1 MNAVDVNWLTIGVED
16 LRAAVSA
23 DGFFDG
29 LDTKAHLRS
38 PLSLINARDKLA
50 DGQPPGKH
58 PATEP
63 VDDGDEVY
71 KAFGHG
77 HVRDVD
83 RPDLVRPDHRQIA
96 QEVGINLVAW
106 FRPSPTFGYNSPDQ
120 GAGSSVFAA
129 GHQPNS
135 VRGYRCCSVRAN
147 PGASR
152 LALSCYDRAFAISG
166 LLSVRLMSWR
176 TSGMPL
182 RKMISGFEL
191 SQIAPK
197 SFFSNAVRDLCCG
210 STFLFGSLDYL
221 TKGLA

>member
-1 MNAVDVNWLTIGVED
+1 MLISMFRSFRSCVNAVDVNWLTIGVED

-83 RPDLVRPDHRQIA
+83 RPDLVRPGHRQSA
-96 QEVGINLVAW
+96 QEVGINLVTWLRLRRVGLTVERLDAHPLHQC
-106 FRPSPTFGYNSPDQ
+106 RDVKPPHVHALPSQQVPQHP
-120 GAGSSVFAA
+120 AA
-129 GHQPNS
+129 GKRIVE
-135 VRGYRCCSVRAN
+135 VRIG
-147 PGASR
+147 R
-152 LALSCYDRAFAISG
+152 LG
-166 LLSVRLMSWR
+166 
-176 TSGMPL
+176 
-182 RKMISGFEL
+182 
-191 SQIAPK
+191 
-197 SFFSNAVRDLCCG
+197 
-210 STFLFGSLDYL
+210 
-221 TKGLA
+221 

>member
-1 MNAVDVNWLTIGVED
+1 MKSGHLFAAGSLALKYRASSSFLTIF
-16 LRAAVSA
+16 LAKIAARSTSVCCVLHTGKRPEEQSDHACLCLPSVFCSVQTASA
-23 DGFFDG
+23 TASAGPDD
-29 LDTKAHLRS
+29 H
-38 PLSLINARDKLA
+38 
-50 DGQPPGKH
+50 PPTRKKCERILQVNG
-58 PATEP
+58 
-63 VDDGDEVY
+63 
-71 KAFGHG
+71 
-77 HVRDVD
+77 
-83 RPDLVRPDHRQIA
+83 
-96 QEVGINLVAW
+96 
-106 FRPSPTFGYNSPDQ
+106 PDQ